1 MIASG
6 VMEWHGMACSQG
18 VFSIDHKN
26 LPGSNAGSSQV
37 AWNGMEW
44 HAVEFAAPGHT
55 TQKVSALSA
64 DVSILL
70 IMTLTHLV

>member
-1 MIASG
+1 
-6 VMEWHGMACSQG
+6 MEWHA
-18 VFSIDHKN
+18 VEFAADPEN

-37 AWNGMEW
+37 SWNGMEW

-64 DVSILL
+64 DVSMLL